1 MDGGSYVSKASSERI
16 PTVCS
21 SKGAGHGGS
30 LRSQGEVTTYGG
42 IEVRLGC
49 LTCYQGNWQRV
60 MLLTAALISDHRGDT
75 LI

>member
-1 MDGGSYVSKASSERI
+1 MGDLMCLKQA